1 MAKHYHIMAEE
12 NSIAETVLLP
22 GDPLRAKFIAEQYLD
37 GAKCYNEVRGMYGYT
52 GTYKGKRISVQGT
65 GMGLPSHSIYVN
77 ELISVYGA
85 KRLIRIGSAGSIND
99 NVNVLDIVLAQSA
112 CTNSGINKRRFHG
125 MDYAPTSDF
134 KLLSKAY
141 EVGINKGVNV
151 KVGSVLSSDLFY
163 DDTDVPIKLWSDY
176 GVLAVEMETAEL
188 YTLASKYGVEALSI
202 LTISDHVF
210 KGMET
215 SPKERE
221 ESFTDMIE
229 IALELGIEEEKNE
242 K

>member
-1 MAKHYHIMAEE
+1 MTKHYHIMAEKNE
-12 NSIAETVLLP
+12 IAETVLLP
-22 GDPLRAKFIAEQYLD
+22 GDPLRAKYIAEHYLD
-37 GAKCYNEVRGMYGYT
+37 NINCYNEVRGMYGYT
-52 GTYKGKRISVQGT
+52 GFYKGKKISVQGT

-85 KRLIRIGSAGSIND
+85 KRLIRIGSAGSINN
-99 NVNVLDIVLAQSA
+99 NVDVLDIVLAQSA
-112 CTNSGINKRRFHG
+112 STNSAINKRRFHG
-125 MDYAPTSDF
+125 MDYAPTANF

-141 EVGINKGVNV
+141 DVAINMGANV
-151 KVGSVLSSDLFY
+151 KVGNVLSSDLFY
-163 DDTDVPIKLWSDY
+163 DDTEISIKLWSDY

-210 KGMET
+210 KGIET

-221 ESFTDMIE
+221 ESFTQMME
-229 IALELGIEEEKNE
+229 IALELGA
-242 K
+242 